1 MRVHLRYFAQ
11 LRERLG
17 DGGEHEVSTGAT
29 AASVWETIV
38 TAHPPLRKVPVRF
51 AVNER
56 YVKATHRLRDGD
68 ELAVFPPVS
77 GGVGQS

>member
-1 MRVHLRYFAQ
+1 MRVRVRYFAQ

-17 DGGEHEVSTGAT
+17 EGHDHDLRAGAT
-29 AASVWETIV
+29 VGSVWDAVLTE
-38 TAHPPLRKVPVRF
+38 HPKLKTVPVRF

-56 YVKATHRLRDGD
+56 YVKPTHRLADGD

-77 GGVGQS
+77 GGSPP

>member
-1 MRVHLRYFAQ
+1 MRVRVRYFAQ

-17 DGGEHEVSTGAT
+17 DGSDQELRAGAT
-29 AASVWETIV
+29 VASVWDAV
-38 TAHPPLRKVPVRF
+38 LADHPKLKTVPVRF

-56 YVKATHRLRDGD
+56 YVKPGQRLADGD

-77 GGVGQS
+77 GGSHP